1 MVIFF
6 QKAIKFVVLPL
17 FLAFV
22 AFLGEVRAKPPDVVV
37 VDKDTDKPYPFDI
50 LKANTWQPV
59 EKGLQF
65 LRMSETVMRDRGEG
79 ENQKLPVTVDFDIL
93 KFDPAYFDFSVY
105 GAVTDKT
112 ESKALL
118 AWLQQYDLTA
128 VINSSMYLTDGKTSI
143 GYLRKNDVY
152 NNNHIGKSL
161 GAFFVSCP
169 YEKYQGKI
177 PSCSIIYDNDPDLDT
192 YFSQTEKE
200 RTLENALKKYSV
212 VVQNFK
218 LVDLPD
224 NQSEWKA
231 QRRHYIAAV
240 AQDEDNEILLMY
252 ASKPLTVQEFRTVLH
267 KNGPLRIKRA
277 MYAEGG
283 AEASMAYRKKTVFLW
298 QHEENIMLFLK
309 GTVKLPNIIG
319 IKRKQ

>member
-1 MVIFF
+1 MVLFF

-128 VINSSMYLTDGKTSI
+128 VINSSMYLTDGKPVSAICGKMTFITIIISEKVWERFSFLALMKNI
-143 GYLRKNDVY
+143 REKFLPVLSFTIMTRIWTLTFRK
-152 NNNHIGKSL
+152 
-161 GAFFVSCP
+161 
-169 YEKYQGKI
+169 
-177 PSCSIIYDNDPDLDT
+177 
-192 YFSQTEKE
+192 
-200 RTLENALKKYSV
+200 RKK
-212 VVQNFK
+212 K
-218 LVDLPD
+218 
-224 NQSEWKA
+224 
-231 QRRHYIAAV
+231 
-240 AQDEDNEILLMY
+240 
-252 ASKPLTVQEFRTVLH
+252 
-267 KNGPLRIKRA
+267 GPLKMR
-277 MYAEGG
+277 
-283 AEASMAYRKKTVFLW
+283 
-298 QHEENIMLFLK
+298 
-309 GTVKLPNIIG
+309 
-319 IKRKQ
+319 

>member
-1 MVIFF
+1 M
-6 QKAIKFVVLPL
+6 
-17 FLAFV
+17 
-22 AFLGEVRAKPPDVVV
+22 DV
-37 VDKDTDKPYPFDI
+37 
-50 LKANTWQPV
+50 
-59 EKGLQF
+59 
-65 LRMSETVMRDRGEG
+65 
-79 ENQKLPVTVDFDIL
+79 
-93 KFDPAYFDFSVY
+93 
-105 GAVTDKT
+105 
-112 ESKALL
+112 
-118 AWLQQYDLTA
+118 
-128 VINSSMYLTDGKTSI
+128 
-143 GYLRKNDVY
+143 
-152 NNNHIGKSL
+152 
-161 GAFFVSCP
+161 
-169 YEKYQGKI
+169 
-177 PSCSIIYDNDPDLDT
+177 

-231 QRRHYIAAV
+231 QRRHSIAAV

>member
-118 AWLQQYDLTA
+118 VWLQQYDLTA

-143 GYLRKNDVY
+143 GYLRKMTF
-152 NNNHIGKSL
+152 ITIIIL
-161 GAFFVSCP
+161 
-169 YEKYQGKI
+169 EKVWER
-177 PSCSIIYDNDPDLDT
+177 
-192 YFSQTEKE
+192 FSFLALMKNIREKFLPVLSFTIMT
-200 RTLENALKKYSV
+200 RIWTLTFRKRKK
-212 VVQNFK
+212 K
-218 LVDLPD
+218 
-224 NQSEWKA
+224 
-231 QRRHYIAAV
+231 
-240 AQDEDNEILLMY
+240 
-252 ASKPLTVQEFRTVLH
+252 
-267 KNGPLRIKRA
+267 GPLKMR
-277 MYAEGG
+277 
-283 AEASMAYRKKTVFLW
+283 
-298 QHEENIMLFLK
+298 
-309 GTVKLPNIIG
+309 
-319 IKRKQ
+319 